1 VRYLTPTELLQ
12 AVSAVV
18 QEAADVD
25 TAPPATRGQLWAA
38 VAILENLS
46 PRTVEASDIA
56 GNERRVLLKW
66 LRSAETAGKSRQ
78 KAAPGRSA
86 DLHHLRKACRDV
98 ITRRSSRSYRWS
110 YSDEA
115 ERLRLAL
122 LEIEDFE
129 RKYRRPTRFYQSF
142 GA

>member
-1 VRYLTPTELLQ
+1 LTPTELLQ
-12 AVSAVV
+12 AVSAVLK
-18 QEAADVD
+18 EAAGVD
-25 TAPPATRGQLWAA
+25 TTPNATRGQLWAA

-46 PRTVEASDIA
+46 PRIVEADDIA
-56 GNERRVLLKW
+56 ENERRVLLKW

-78 KAAPGRSA
+78 KAASGRGA
-86 DLHHLRKACRDV
+86 DLHHLRKICHDF
-98 ITRRSSRSYRWS
+98 ISRRSSRSNRWS
-110 YSDEA
+110 FSDEA